1 MYVDPLLVHRT
12 VTALGEGARA
22 LPEAVLIVPMVV
34 ATASGVAPPA
44 SVKVS
49 VRAVAA
55 VTPLQPAAMLKVKL
69 VATVVEET
77 ERTAGLGSTTALV
90 AAVPAVAVT
99 VTLPVVAPAASVMPT
114 VTGLGPRTVSQVSV
128 TVAGFATN
136 DAACPAPVKMAS
148 ASTTCGIF
156 EK

>member
-1 MYVDPLLVHRT
+1 MVQST
-12 VTALGEGARA
+12 STELGEGARA
-22 LPEAVLIVPMVV
+22 LPEVVVIVPMVV
-34 ATASGVAPPA
+34 ATVSGVTPPA
-44 SVKVS
+44 RVKVR

-77 ERTAGLGSTTALV
+77 ERTAGLGSTTADV

-99 VTLPVVAPAASVMPT
+99 VTLPALAPVASTMPT
-114 VTGLGPRTVSQVSV
+114 VTGAGPRTVSQVSV
-128 TVAGFATN
+128 IVDGFATN
-136 DAACPAPVKMAS
+136 DAACKPPVKMAS
-148 ASTTCGIF
+148 ASTTSGIF

>member
-1 MYVDPLLVHRT
+1 MLQMT

-22 LPEAVLIVPMVV
+22 LPEAVVIVPMVV
-34 ATASGVAPPA
+34 ATVSGVTPPA
-44 SVKVS
+44 SVKVR

-69 VATVVEET
+69 VAAVVEET
-77 ERTAGLGSTTALV
+77 ERTAGLGSTTAVV

-99 VTLPVVAPAASVMPT
+99 VTFPVLAPEASVMPT
-114 VTGLGPRTVSQVSV
+114 VTGVGPRTVSQVSV
-128 TVAGFATN
+128 TALGFAVN
-136 DAACPAPVKMAS
+136 DAACTAPVKKMVS
-148 ASTTCGIF
+148 ASTASGTL